1 MNESRKCIRKF
12 FPEKKCFVFDRPTDK
27 MSLSK
32 LETITEGDLS
42 KEFVEQVGEFTSY
55 IFSSA
60 KVKTLSGGLKVD
72 GPRKSFSLLLT
83 WDFLLLIV
91 KY

>member
-1 MNESRKCIRKF
+1 M
-12 FPEKKCFVFDRPTDK
+12 FDRPADK
-27 MSLSK
+27 TYLSK